1 MEEEKLEELRRE
13 IIELRQQLDKER
25 SARMQVEDEVKESF
39 RSKHFNELIRTND
52 KQPLPGG
59 DCGAISVTVEVVQ
72 LSVLTGVPAWMI
84 SSLPGSTRIAGENK

>member
-39 RSKHFNELIRTND
+39 RSKHLTSWSAQTTNS
-52 KQPLPGG
+52 LCLGV
-59 DCGAISVTVEVVQ
+59 IVEQSQSRWRWCSFQGWQVYQ
-72 LSVLTGVPAWMI
+72 HEW
-84 SSLPGSTRIAGENK
+84 